1 MFKSFIAAATIGT
14 ALIAAPAIA
23 GSSSAGSHAA
33 QSSKIHYADL
43 NLATPQGQEQLE
55 RRIDVAARKV
65 CKLDEHRT
73 GTRLPSRQRKACYV
87 KARKSARSQM
97 ASLISDTRRGG

>member
-23 GSSSAGSHAA
+23 GSNTAGSHAA
-33 QSSKIHYADL
+33 QSSKIQYADL
-43 NLATPQGQEQLE
+43 NLATPEGQEQLE
-55 RRIDVAARKV
+55 RRIDTAARKV
-65 CKLDEHRT
+65 CKLGEHRT
-73 GTRLPSRQRKACYV
+73 GTRIPSGQRKVCYA
-87 KARKSARSQM
+87 KARNSARSQM